1 MNDSTLKFYRKAF
14 ALAVFTIV
22 YNLIEGVVAVYFG
35 LEDGSLTLSGFGVD
49 SFIEMI
55 SGFGIAHMII
65 RIRSNPGTTHDQFE
79 RTALR
84 ITGISFYILALGLI
98 ISAIRNLVTHE
109 QPGTT
114 LAGLI
119 ISVLSIAIMIALMSS
134 KLAVGRALGSAP
146 VIADARCTKICI
158 YMSLVLLA
166 SSGIYE
172 LTKIPWIDPVG
183 SLGLA
188 WLSIQEG
195 RESMM
200 KSHNA
205 SPCGCEQEEKERA

>member
-1 MNDSTLKFYRKAF
+1 MNDSTLRLYKKAF
-14 ALAVFTIV
+14 ALALFTII
-22 YNLIEGVVAVYFG
+22 YNLIEGTVALIFG
-35 LEDGSLTLSGFGVD
+35 LQDGSLTLSGFGID

-55 SGFGIAHMII
+55 SGLGIAHMII
-65 RIRSNPGTTHDQFE
+65 RIRNNPGTTRDQFD

-84 ITGISFYILALGLI
+84 ITGISFYLLALGLI
-98 ISAIRNLVTHE
+98 ISATRNLITHE

-114 LAGLI
+114 VAGLI

-134 KLAVGRALGSAP
+134 KLSVGRALGSAP

-166 SSGIYE
+166 ASGIYE
-172 LTKIPWIDPVG
+172 LTKFSWIDALG
-183 SLGLA
+183 SLALA

-195 RESMM
+195 RESMQ
-200 KSHNA
+200 KSRKSA
-205 SPCGCEQEEKERA
+205 TCGCSS

>member
-1 MNDSTLKFYRKAF
+1 MNDSTLRLYKKAF
-14 ALAVFTIV
+14 ALALFTII
-22 YNLIEGVVAVYFG
+22 YNLIEGTVALIFG
-35 LEDGSLTLSGFGVD
+35 LQDGSLTLSGFGID

-55 SGFGIAHMII
+55 SGLGIAHMII
-65 RIRSNPGTTHDQFE
+65 RIRNNPGTTRDQFE

-84 ITGISFYILALGLI
+84 ITGISFYLLALGLI
-98 ISAIRNLVTHE
+98 ISATRNLITHE

-114 LAGLI
+114 VAGLI

-134 KLAVGRALGSAP
+134 KLSVGRALGSAP

-166 SSGIYE
+166 ASGIYE
-172 LTKIPWIDPVG
+172 LTNFSWIDALG
-183 SLGLA
+183 SLALA

-195 RESMM
+195 RESMQ
-200 KSHNA
+200 KSRKSA
-205 SPCGCEQEEKERA
+205 TCGCSS

>member
-1 MNDSTLKFYRKAF
+1 MDDSTLKFYKKAF
-14 ALAVFTIV
+14 ALAVFTII

-35 LEDGSLTLSGFGVD
+35 VEDGSLTLSGFGID

-55 SGFGIAHMII
+55 SGLGIAHMII
-65 RIRSNPGTTHDQFE
+65 RIRSNPGTTRDTFE

-84 ITGISFYILALGLI
+84 ITGISFYLLALGLV
-98 ISAIRNLVTHE
+98 ISAIRNLITHE

-114 LAGLI
+114 VAGLV
-119 ISVLSIAIMIALMSS
+119 ISVISIAIMIALMRS
-134 KLAVGRALGSAP
+134 KLSVGRALGSAP

-166 SSGIYE
+166 SSAIYE
-172 LTKIPWIDPVG
+172 LTKFSWIDPVG

-195 RESMM
+195 RESMQ
-200 KSHNA
+200 KSHNT
-205 SPCGCEQEEKERA
+205 SPCGCEQEGKN